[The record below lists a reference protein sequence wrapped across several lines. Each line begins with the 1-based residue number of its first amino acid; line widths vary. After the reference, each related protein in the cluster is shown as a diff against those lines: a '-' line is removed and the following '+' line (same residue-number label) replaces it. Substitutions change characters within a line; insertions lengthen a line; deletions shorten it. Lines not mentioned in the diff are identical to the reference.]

1 MWTRLSWRLA
11 GVGSCALIA
20 SVQESSCR
28 ARSATVQREVS
39 PAQPEDSEPGGN
51 SVNGE
56 PNTPSSKPNTSSSAG
71 KEKHPGE
78 SRLCGVTWTGED
90 ASGMSTGEDA
100 SVMSWTRK
108 FVSGW
113 TLKSVSVWTRKSVS
127 VSVMSWTRKFVSGW
141 TRKSVSVWTRK
152 SVSVSNVGWKKG
164 DSGGG
169 CGGGSG
175 ETTLCGGGCG
185 GGGGEVTK
193 DAGVNSEEAVT
204 NFCPGQMVP
213 SLQVG
218 VSGRRVR
225 AMKVAA
231 RAVGE
236 VVGIGHSAG
245 VVGQQSQSISS
256 SICSNVRP
264 LFAAY
269 IV

>member
-1 MWTRLSWRLA
+1 MPHTLGRPTMWTRLSWRLA

-71 KEKHPGE
+71 KEKRLGE
-78 SRLCGVTWTGED
+78 SRLCGISWTGED

-100 SVMSWTRK
+100 SVVR
-108 FVSGW
+108 
-113 TLKSVSVWTRKSVS
+113 
-127 VSVMSWTRKFVSGW
+127 WTRKFVSGW
-141 TRKSVSVWTRK
+141 TRKFVSGGWTRK
-152 SVSVSNVGWKKG
+152 SVSVSKVGRKKG
-164 DSGGG
+164 DTGGG

-175 ETTLCGGGCG
+175 ESTLCGGGCG
-185 GGGGEVTK
+185 GGGGEVTM
-193 DAGVNSEEAVT
+193 DAGVKSEEAVT
-204 NFCPGQMVP
+204 NFCPGQSVP

-231 RAVGE
+231 SAVEG